1 MAQPVGPNTPLEL
14 VERAYARFPEA
25 TRIASERL
33 GRPLTLAEKIL
44 FAHADDPA
52 TIGLGRGIDYGDF
65 RPDRVAMQDATA
77 QMALLQFTLAG
88 LPTVAVPSTV
98 HCDHLIQARIGAEKD
113 LEAALDTNAEVY
125 EFLRS
130 VSRKYGIGF
139 WRPGSGIIHQVVLEN
154 YAFPG
159 GMMIGT
165 DSHTP
170 NAGGLGMVAIGVG
183 GADAVDVMAGWPFNM
198 RVPKLIGVRL
208 TGRLSGWTSPKD
220 VILKVAGVLTVKGGT
235 GAIVEYF
242 GDGTESISATGKAT
256 ITNMGAEIGATTSV
270 FPYDDHTARYL
281 KSTRREEFADLAD
294 RYAGFLRPDPAVEA
308 DPERFFDRV
317 IEIDLD
323 TLEPH
328 IVGPHTPDL
337 ARPVSA
343 MAAAVEAEGYP
354 AELSSALV
362 GSCTNSSYEDIG
374 RAAHVAR
381 QAAAAG
387 LRVKTPL
394 LITPGSEQVRATIE
408 RDGLLGDL
416 EAIGA
421 TVLANACGPCIGQ
434 WKREDDSVGERN
446 SIITSFNR
454 NFPRRNDGNPDTLA
468 FIGSPETVVALALAG
483 RIDVDFVHDAL
494 PADGNGAG
502 GADGGVR
509 LEPPVAAE
517 LPAAGFDPGA
527 SGFVEPAADP
537 DSVIVEVR
545 PDSDRLQLLEPF
557 PAWDGAD
564 ITGLRVLL
572 KAAGKCTTDHISP
585 AGPWL
590 KYRGHLDNIS
600 RNLFIGANNAFT
612 PGDSGLGV
620 DARSDEPGGGGA
632 SPLGKVALPDLARA
646 YRDAGVSWL
655 AVGDENYGEGS
666 SREHA
671 AMEPRFLGGRA
682 VLVRS
687 FARIHEANLKKQG
700 VLALTFAD
708 PSDYDKV
715 RVDDVVDVLGLAGLA
730 PGSTVTVVLRHSDAT
745 TDEIAAT
752 HTMSEE
758 HIAWFKA
765 GSALN
770 LLRQQRAD

>member
-1 MAQPVGPNTPLEL
+1 MAQRVGPNTPLEL

-98 HCDHLIQARIGAEKD
+98 HCDHLIQARVGAEED

-159 GMMIGT
+159 GMMLGT

-208 TGRLSGWTSPKD
+208 TGHLSGWTSPKD

-362 GSCTNSSYEDIG
+362 GS
-374 RAAHVAR
+374 
-381 QAAAAG
+381 
-387 LRVKTPL
+387 
-394 LITPGSEQVRATIE
+394 
-408 RDGLLGDL
+408 
-416 EAIGA
+416 
-421 TVLANACGPCIGQ
+421 
-434 WKREDDSVGERN
+434 
-446 SIITSFNR
+446 
-454 NFPRRNDGNPDTLA
+454 
-468 FIGSPETVVALALAG
+468 
-483 RIDVDFVHDAL
+483 
-494 PADGNGAG
+494 
-502 GADGGVR
+502 
-509 LEPPVAAE
+509 
-517 LPAAGFDPGA
+517 
-527 SGFVEPAADP
+527 
-537 DSVIVEVR
+537 
-545 PDSDRLQLLEPF
+545 
-557 PAWDGAD
+557 
-564 ITGLRVLL
+564 
-572 KAAGKCTTDHISP
+572 
-585 AGPWL
+585 
-590 KYRGHLDNIS
+590 
-600 RNLFIGANNAFT
+600 
-612 PGDSGLGV
+612 
-620 DARSDEPGGGGA
+620 
-632 SPLGKVALPDLARA
+632 
-646 YRDAGVSWL
+646 
-655 AVGDENYGEGS
+655 
-666 SREHA
+666 
-671 AMEPRFLGGRA
+671 
-682 VLVRS
+682 
-687 FARIHEANLKKQG
+687 
-700 VLALTFAD
+700 
-708 PSDYDKV
+708 
-715 RVDDVVDVLGLAGLA
+715 
-730 PGSTVTVVLRHSDAT
+730 
-745 TDEIAAT
+745 
-752 HTMSEE
+752 
-758 HIAWFKA
+758 
-765 GSALN
+765 
-770 LLRQQRAD
+770 